1 MEEIR
6 NIVGDAP
13 TEKYLVETIMKN
25 NYDMGKSLDIIL
37 NSNSAT
43 TNEKE
48 IKKSIEKGE
57 FNKRIISNYTF

>member
-43 TNEKE
+43 NNEKE
-48 IKKSIEKGE
+48 IKKNIEKGE
-57 FNKRIISNYTF
+57 FSKILISNYTF